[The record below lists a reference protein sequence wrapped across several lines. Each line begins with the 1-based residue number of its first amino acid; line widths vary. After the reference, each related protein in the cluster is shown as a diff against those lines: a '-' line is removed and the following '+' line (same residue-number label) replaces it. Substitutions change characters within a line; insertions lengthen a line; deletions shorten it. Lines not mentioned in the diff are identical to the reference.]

1 MVTKRIVKR
10 EADLAASHERI
21 IKEEKELTNLQ
32 SDQKNHMAIIQ
43 RMHDQVQLAKVV
55 AMQSKRN
62 VARRGKIMKKQ
73 SNVSRNMIQ

>member
-32 SDQKNHMAIIQ
+32 SDQKKHMAIIQ